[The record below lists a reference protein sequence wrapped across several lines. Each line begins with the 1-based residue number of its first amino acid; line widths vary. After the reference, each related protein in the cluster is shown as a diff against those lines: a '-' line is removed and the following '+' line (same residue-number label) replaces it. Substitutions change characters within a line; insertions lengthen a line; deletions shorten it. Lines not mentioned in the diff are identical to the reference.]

1 MLSELLGSLKPE
13 NLQIWKSKKR
23 NKNREPGNTN
33 RDVFILEKNEE
44 EASLNGKRAERAQK

>member
-1 MLSELLGSLKPE
+1 MLSELLGSQKPE
-13 NLQIWKSKKR
+13 NLQIWKSMKQ

-44 EASLNGKRAERAQK
+44 EAS